1 MANRTAPRSF
11 SARVYGAV
19 LFAGLLAGGAGD
31 VRSSA
36 QSPAM
41 GLVASRNVNMVS
53 GQELPNGDPYL
64 QRQNEPSVAASTR
77 NPLHLLAG
85 ANDYR
90 TVDIPGSFDDGETGD
105 AWLGVFKS
113 FDGGERWQSTL
124 LPGYPQ
130 DTTPE
135 GMASPL
141 KAYHAGAD
149 PVVRPGTNGLIYY
162 SGLAFN
168 RGEGAPSAIF
178 VSRFVDN
185 NNKENGDPIAYLST
199 TIVASSTGASFLDKP
214 WMAVDVPRAG
224 ARVCRIQNVQAPPVV
239 QSPTPRRGREND
251 RRNDDRDDKKG
262 KDKKGKDKDKDQKGG
277 GQQPRTVSQ
286 QILAGTMYVAY
297 ASITTTTNAA
307 GVSDVTSKI
316 MLSRSE
322 DCGATW
328 TKPQQISRPEDKVNQ
343 GATIAIDPRTGAVH
357 VAWRQFGLS
366 ETAPDAMMM
375 TSSQGAGKAFDKPRR
390 AHQFPTGRR
399 ADQLLPK
406 LKRSHR
412 MGDVHELVSIKPFD
426 SGTAEDRFRTNA
438 YPTMA
443 IDDESRVYLAWTE
456 RGYGAARPDPTA
468 GDARVVLATSKAGG
482 PWTTPRPV
490 DSYAAGTDL
499 PGHQMMPSMT
509 FAGGRLVIAYYD
521 LRQDVSRVFGA
532 FVDEN
537 DAVYTSNKRH
547 TIDLRAVQASK
558 GDVPVFGES
567 TMVSQYLMGNLRGQ
581 GTSQEKQLQFNAPNL
596 PLFQLGSVP
605 FMGDYIDIAPAPAF
619 VQSASG
625 QWTFNTA
632 STTAPVFHAVWTDNR
647 DVQKPRDGDWKNYT
661 PPGAAT
667 CAPGQT
673 GMRNQ
678 NVYSARLTMGLLAG
692 SPGNTKPLDPSVP
705 RAFVV
710 FAQNTTYTTKNF
722 RLTIAAQPV
731 GGQASFDQ
739 LGLATGST
747 LLTSVDVT
755 VAPRSMVTRTVYA
768 TSSDPK
774 TQVAVDV
781 AEILAPQASA
791 PISGGLASRV
801 ILNPDISNPDISNPD
816 ISNPDI
822 SNPDISNAEVYNPDI
837 SNPDISNPDI
847 SNPDISNPDISN
859 PDISNVR
866 VANPDISNPDISNPD
881 ISNPDISNP
890 DISNPDISNPD
901 ISNGTLTDVTWTI
914 TNTGN
919 TTAAFNVNLF
929 LAQQAAAAGGIKT
942 QLVVHKTYTTP
953 ISNGCDLGSQTQ
965 TVLVANV
972 LNPTFKSA
980 GDSTVFDPA
989 NPDISNTTLWL
1000 EPGGTGKITLRIVDP
1015 TPDDNITINPVTDVT
1030 PVVTAD
1036 PVNTQDLGSP
1046 TPQPPAT
1053 TPPPATAAPVA
1064 LAFVAQP
1071 IDTLANA
1078 PMASITVSAFSG
1090 AVPQPGV
1097 QVTLAIAVNPS
1108 AGHLTGTVTVL
1119 TDPAGIATFNG
1130 LSIERDGTPYQLS
1143 ASASASGA
1151 LPTLS
1156 SPFTV
1161 GAVAQPPTGPWS
1173 ASGDGI
1179 VALTNDGSVGGTPQM
1194 TYQRN
1199 GFPNFT
1205 GAWTLSS
1212 VASGAGAVRL
1222 DWEWTGLHSYCEA
1235 AVQLE
1240 AFVNRGGLDVFV
1252 GPLLQMA
1259 DNCVGA
1265 RNPSAGFA
1273 FAGVTSVVVQAGDTY
1288 GFRLAGSHY
1297 DGSYLLEGTF
1307 GAVVNGATSV
1317 NPFVVTNAS
1326 DGGPGSLRAAML
1338 AANAAPDVNTITFAI
1353 PGPWVHHIAPA
1364 TPLPLISTPVIVD
1377 GLSQPGSASMA
1388 PMINLDGR
1396 FLKGQLGIPSP
1407 LPGGPQA
1414 GTNIGVAPG
1423 FEVVASDVTI
1433 RGLGINRFPGPGVYV
1448 NNGTNNVHVE
1458 DSAIGAGVAG
1468 VMTWPA
1474 NNVGVHLNYSTN
1486 HIIARNVIS
1495 SAEGSGV
1502 LLVGGSG
1509 TSITGNRIGTSA
1521 NGLTALPN
1529 LDNGITL
1536 YDGATGT
1543 IIDGNLISG
1552 NGAIGGA
1559 NGFGID
1565 IQHSGGLAP
1574 VSGTIITNNT
1584 IGLDANGDFIARG
1597 AVEFVNLAG
1606 IPQGVPV
1613 DRGNAGGGIRLN
1625 RGTGTVIGQAAAGNT
1640 ISGNRGTGVIVTGAV
1655 AVAPVLRGNRIGTD
1669 STGMAVRS
1677 NARGVEVLGS
1687 TATIGAPGAGN
1698 GNVISGNVQD
1708 GIVADGSTTIENN
1721 RLGVDAT
1728 GTGVLGNGNLYLPD
1742 GPDAGTFPEDSGCCH
1757 TNVFVIAPNNI
1768 VRGNVVAGNNAHL
1781 QNPGIRSGGALGAAP
1796 NIIED
1801 NFVGTD
1807 VAGAIDLGNGV
1818 GIGLYGD
1825 QSGTIVRRNLIAFN
1839 DYFGVW
1845 LVEGTQGALI
1855 GGAGA
1860 ADGNVIRNNLSG
1872 VVVGYNLTAGD
1883 AGNRILS
1890 NAMTSHQWR
1899 AILLGGNH
1907 GPGNDA
1913 GDGDTGPN
1921 GQQNFPVLSN
1931 VSNAGAATTVDYLL
1945 DSLQTNANH
1954 TIQVFANTVCHGEGY
1969 GEGARLVGSFVQQS
1983 NGSGDMSVVGA
1994 VLSELVPA
2002 GQYLTATATDSAG
2015 NTSEF
2020 SACVE
2025 VPAPPAPVL
2034 AGSAGGGGGFPFTI
2048 LCPVGTVATAF
2059 RGHAGDDID
2068 RTELMCSAVLP
2079 GPALGA
2085 TASAGAVGG
2094 FGGVDYGAT
2103 LTCPVGSVMTGIHGR
2118 AGTVLWGGNVV
2129 DTLGVTC
2136 TDLIT
2141 AAVYTSPTVGNAAP
2155 LASPFAINCPAG
2167 REVVG
2172 ITGGQG
2178 GLLDGIGIYCSN
2190 SVPPEPEPAADATVA
2205 PMLITLGPPPSR
2217 PTPMVAAT

>member
-1 MANRTAPRSF
+1 
-11 SARVYGAV
+11 
-19 LFAGLLAGGAGD
+19 
-31 VRSSA
+31 
-36 QSPAM
+36 M

-239 QSPTPRRGREND
+239 RGRDKDKD
-251 RRNDDRDDKKG
+251 RKDKEKKDKEKTG
-262 KDKKGKDKDKDQKGG
+262 KDKKSGG
-277 GQQPRTVSQ
+277 QPPRPPQQPRTVSQ

-343 GATIAIDPRTGAVH
+343 GATIAIDPRNGAVH

-375 TSSQGAGKAFDKPRR
+375 TSSQGAGKAFDRPRR

-490 DSYAAGTDL
+490 DSYGVGTDL

-521 LRQDVSRVFGA
+521 LRQDVSQVFGA

-710 FAQNTTYTTKNF
+710 FAQNTTYATKNF

-739 LGLATGST
+739 LGLAAGST

-774 TQVAVDV
+774 TQVVVDV
-781 AEILAPQASA
+781 AEILAPQAPA
-791 PISGGLASRV
+791 LISGGQASRV

-929 LAQQAAAAGGIKT
+929 LAQQTAAAGGIKT

-1064 LAFVAQP
+1064 LVFVAQP
-1071 IDTLANA
+1071 VDTLANA
-1078 PMASITVSAFSG
+1078 PMAPVTVSAFSG
-1090 AVPQPGV
+1090 AVPQAGV
-1097 QVTLAIAVNPS
+1097 QVTLAIAVNPA

-1205 GAWTLSS
+1205 GAWTMSS
-1212 VASGAGAVRL
+1212 VAGGAGAVRL
-1222 DWEWTGLHSYCEA
+1222 DWEWTGFHSYCLA
-1235 AVQLE
+1235 AVQLQV
-1240 AFVNRGGLDVFV
+1240 FVNRGGLDVFT
-1252 GPLLQMA
+1252 GPLAQYA

-1265 RNPSAGFA
+1265 NNPSAGFA
-1273 FAGVTSVVVQAGDTY
+1273 FAGVTSVAVQAGDTF
-1288 GFRLAGSHY
+1288 GFRLSGSHN
-1297 DGSYLLEGTF
+1297 DGTYALEGTF
-1307 GAVVNGATSV
+1307 SAVVNGATSAS
-1317 NPFVVTNAS
+1317 PFVVTSAS
-1326 DGGPGSLRAAML
+1326 DGGPGSLRAAL
-1338 AANAAPDVNTITFAI
+1338 IAANAAADQNTITFAI

-1364 TPLPLISTPVIVD
+1364 TPLPVITAPVIID
-1377 GLSQPGSASMA
+1377 GFSQPGAVSMA

-1396 FLKGQLGIPSP
+1396 FMVNVVSLENDD
-1407 LPGGPQA
+1407 LPG
-1414 GTNIGVAPG
+1414 TNLGLAPG
-1423 FEVVASDVTI
+1423 FEVAASDVTI
-1433 RGLGINRFPGPGVYV
+1433 RGLGINRFPGPGVFAL
-1448 NNGTNNVHVE
+1448 NGTNNVRVE
-1458 DSAIGAGVAG
+1458 DNAIGAGRPG

-1474 NNVGVHLNYSTN
+1474 NHVGVHLNYSTN
-1486 HIIARNVIS
+1486 HVIARNVIS
-1495 SAEGSGV
+1495 SSETSGIPIA
-1502 LLVGGSG
+1502 GGSG
-1509 TSITGNRIGTSA
+1509 TVITGNRIGTSA
-1521 NGLTALPN
+1521 DGLTALPN

-1536 YDGATGT
+1536 YDGATAT

-1552 NGAIGGA
+1552 NGTVGGA

-1565 IQHSGGLAP
+1565 IQQSGALAD
-1574 VSGTIITNNT
+1574 VTNTVITNNV
-1584 IGLDANGDFIARG
+1584 IGLDAGGNRI
-1597 AVEFVNLAG
+1597 
-1606 IPQGVPV
+1606 
-1613 DRGNAGGGIRLN
+1613 DRGGGGYVHPGPGLLSLGPINRGNSGGGIRVT
-1625 RGTGTVIGQAAAGNT
+1625 RGSGTLIGLAGAGNT
-1640 ISGNRGTGVIVTGAV
+1640 ISGNTGAGVQILGPV
-1655 AVAPVLRGNRIGTD
+1655 AQAPLVRGNRIGTNP
-1669 STGMAVRS
+1669 TGTEE
-1677 NARGVEVLGS
+1677 RGNGGRGIEVSGS
-1687 TATIGAPGAGN
+1687 AAFVGTPGAGN
-1698 GNVISGNVQD
+1698 GNLISGNIRD
-1708 GIVADGSTTIENN
+1708 GVVANGNTVIENN
-1721 RLGVDAT
+1721 LIGVDASST
-1728 GTGVLGNGNLYLPD
+1728 FTIGNGNAQLAD
-1742 GPDAGTFPEDSGCCH
+1742 GPDLDAFPDEVGCCH
-1757 TNVFVIAPNNI
+1757 TGVFVIAPNNI
-1768 VRGNVVAGNNAHL
+1768 VRGNVVAGQDANS

-1796 NIIED
+1796 NMIED

-1807 VAGAIDLGNGV
+1807 ITGTLNLGNGA
-1818 GIGLYGD
+1818 GIGLFGD
-1825 QSGTIVRRNLIAFN
+1825 RSGTIVRRNLIAFN
-1839 DYFGVW
+1839 NWYGVW

-1855 GGAGA
+1855 GGMAA
-1860 ADGNVIRNNLSG
+1860 ADGNVIRDNVGG
-1872 VVVGYNLTAGD
+1872 VGVGYNMTAGD

-1890 NAMTSHQWR
+1890 NSITGHAWR
-1899 AILLGGNH
+1899 GILLGGNH
-1907 GPGNDA
+1907 GAGNDA
-1913 GDGDTGPN
+1913 GDGDGGPN

-1931 VSNAGAATTVDYLL
+1931 VSNAGAATTVDYML
-1945 DSLQTNANH
+1945 DSLEISANH

-1994 VLSELVPA
+1994 VLSELVPV
-2002 GQYLTATATDSAG
+2002 GQFLTATATDSAG

-2020 SACVE
+2020 SACVQ

-2034 AGSAGGGGGFPFTI
+2034 AGSAGGGGGTPFSI
-2048 LCPVGTVATAF
+2048 LCPAGTVATAL
-2059 RGHAGDDID
+2059 RGHAGEEID
-2068 RTELMCSAVLP
+2068 RTELMCSPVLA

-2085 TASAGAVGG
+2085 AASAGAVGG
-2094 FGGVDYGAT
+2094 FGGADYGAT
-2103 LTCPVGSVMTGIHGR
+2103 LTCPAGSVMTGIHGR
-2118 AGTVLWGGNVV
+2118 AGIVRWGGNVV

-2136 TDLIT
+2136 TNLVSF
-2141 AAVYTSPTVGNAAP
+2141 AVFTSATVGDSWGTP
-2155 LASPFAINCPAG
+2155 LFAINCPAG
-2167 REVVG
+2167 QEVVG
-2172 ITGGQG
+2172 IAGGQG
-2178 GLLDGIGIYCSN
+2178 GLLDRVGIYCSN

-2217 PTPMVAAT
+2217 PTAMVVAAT